1 MAFVILVFCW
11 FCVVTAARVPEPRNT
26 NRTRSLLRASL
37 SSSSSSIASNTT
49 LNATTKLSSGKKNR
63 RLRGEPTLKDNK
75 NPTLP
80 LQEQKNE
87 AAFTP
92 HRQLQVDPSGPTLT
106 VLVLLLQWSNHP
118 TRNTAVLRDDYEQ
131 LFNGG
136 TGRDPDLYPGGTVGN
151 YFQTMSYGK
160 FNMQFIVIDWIMTEA
175 YSEQSFT
182 QDGSQGRTE
191 ALQQAFTPLLQ
202 YLDDDYFDFQQLDG
216 NYDKV
221 LDLTLILHSGYDGVL
236 GKDDCETGMSAQQ
249 RIASHAR
256 SGVTFNPAT
265 SWLSAGGYRLGPYAV
280 VPAFR
285 GTCETKIGRI
295 GPIIHET
302 IHTFGLPELYD
313 VEGYAPT
320 QNTGANLGGIDRF
333 GVMAN
338 AAGNSNGDFAWPGH
352 ISAWTRFQL
361 GWTTPIEITQDG
373 TYTLRPIELYPD
385 LYILRKGFAN
395 AKEYLLLENR
405 QPIVND
411 YDEKFFAPGGIVIYH
426 VDENIWDV
434 FPYEPG
440 PKGQYPR
447 GGPFLGPSWPKN
459 GKHYPVAILQ
469 ADGLYELEQALNGGD
484 AKDLWNVPTQKLSPQ
499 GTQDGN
505 KYPNTDS
512 YAFGKIKSTGITL
525 QNFQTIT
532 NTNTEE
538 VEGRRRLSSSST
550 SMTFQVCGL
559 DSADCPEIVTDDS
572 DDPSKLTTPP
582 TRAPTNAPTQAPIA
596 KVLTLAPTVAPTQI
610 DATVVPSSNTNNSND
625 DTNDDS
631 YIPTSRPTLATNTN
645 DDDNGSPIPT
655 MILSPRVT
663 PPPTFYKPSTVVLED
678 LILGP
683 QPQIGKDNNNDP
695 GNMNVAKQPTPAQ
708 LGM

>member
-1 MAFVILVFCW
+1 MAFVVFVFCW
-11 FCVVTAARVPEPRNT
+11 FCVVTAARGPEPGT
-26 NRTRSLLRASL
+26 TDNRTRSLLRASL
-37 SSSSSSIASNTT
+37 SSSSIASNTT
-49 LNATTKLSSGKKNR
+49 LN
-63 RLRGEPTLKDNK
+63 TLGND
-75 NPTLP
+75 T
-80 LQEQKNE
+80 
-87 AAFTP
+87 AFAP
-92 HRQLQVDPSGPTLT
+92 HRQLQVDPRGPTLT

-118 TRNTAVLRDDYEQ
+118 TRNTAVPRDEYEQ

-151 YFQTMSYGK
+151 YFTTMSYGK
-160 FNMQFIVIDWIMTEA
+160 FNIKFIVIDWILTEA
-175 YSEQSFT
+175 YTEQTFT
-182 QDGSQGRTE
+182 QDGSQGRTA

-202 YLDDDYFDFQQLDG
+202 YLDDDFFDFQQLDG
-216 NYDKV
+216 NYDQI
-221 LDLTLILHSGYDGVL
+221 LDLTLVVHSGYDGVL

-256 SGVTFNPAT
+256 AGVTFNPAT

-285 GTCETKIGRI
+285 GTCETQIGRI

-313 VEGYAPT
+313 VEGYSPT
-320 QNTGANLGGIDRF
+320 QNTGANVGGIDHF

-352 ISAWTRFQL
+352 ISAWTRLQL

-405 QPIVND
+405 QPLVDD

-434 FPYEPG
+434 SPYEPG

-459 GKHYPVAILQ
+459 GQHYPVAILQ
-469 ADGLYELEQALNGGD
+469 ADGLYQLEQALNGGD
-484 AKDLWNVPTQKLSPQ
+484 AQDLWNRPTQKLSPQ
-499 GTQDGN
+499 GTQDGK

-512 YAFGKIKSTGITL
+512 YAFGKIQSTGITL

-538 VEGRRRLSSSST
+538 EKGRRRLRGSGS

-559 DSADCPEIVTDDS
+559 DSEDCPEIVTDDPDES
-572 DDPSKLTTPP
+572 GDDPSKLTTPP
-582 TRAPTNAPTQAPIA
+582 TRAPTNAPTKAPIA

-610 DATVVPSSNTNNSND
+610 EATVVPSSNTNNNND
-625 DTNDDS
+625 DNNDDS
-631 YIPTSRPTLATNTN
+631 YIPTYRPTLATTTN

-655 MILSPRVT
+655 MISSPRAT
-663 PPPTFYKPSTVVLED
+663 PPPTFYKPSSVVLED